1 MITPIRV
8 VVADDHPLFRFG
20 LHAALQGEPDI
31 DVVAEAESGADLLRL
46 ATLHRP
52 DVVVTDV
59 GMPDMDGVAATSA
72 LRRSL
77 PEVGVLVLTM
87 HEDDATVLRAVRAGA
102 RGYLVKGA
110 TLGDLASA
118 VRSIAAGHTVY
129 GAGVAARLVD
139 AYAGASEL
147 AAAKAFPQLTPRERE
162 ILDLVARGLGNVAV
176 GVELRLSEKTV
187 RNVLASILVK
197 LQAPDRAA
205 ATAAA
210 RAAGLGALPAVIE

>member
-1 MITPIRV
+1 MITPIRI

-20 LHAALQGEPDI
+20 LRAALQGEPDI
-31 DVVAEAESGADLLRL
+31 DVVAEAASGADLLRL

-77 PEVGVLVLTM
+77 PEVGVLVLSM

-118 VRSIAAGHTVY
+118 VRSVAAGHAVY
-129 GAGVAARLVD
+129 GAGVADRLLD
-139 AYAGASEL
+139 ACAGASER
-147 AAAKAFPQLTPRERE
+147 AAATAFPQLTPRERE

-176 GVELRLSEKTV
+176 GIELRLSEKTV

-205 ATAAA
+205 AIGAA
-210 RAAGLGALPAVIE
+210 RAAGLGALPAGVE

>member
-20 LHAALQGEPDI
+20 LSAALQGEPDI
-31 DVVAEAESGADLLRL
+31 DVVAEAVSGADLLRL
-46 ATLHRP
+46 AMLHRP

-129 GAGVAARLVD
+129 GAGVADILVD
-139 AYAGASEL
+139 AYEGASEL
-147 AAAKAFPQLTPRERE
+147 VAVKAFPQLTPRERE

-210 RAAGLGALPAVIE
+210 RAAGLGALPAVVE